1 MTSEITVDYDK
12 GIKAVV
18 EKELLA
24 FVLAF
29 PSVPSDLLDQLRQM
43 ARMSVDEL
51 GITEADDVLDIV
63 KNALD
68 EYKETHPKEPKE
80 PKKEEPKEEKKDE
93 PIVEKKEPKKEQPL
107 VEKKEEPK
115 EKTKKEEKTSK
126 RPFKHSLIHS
136 LKKSPVRPI
145 VRSFGKSENWSDDDE
160 EDDQSEGDNPDI
172 VILKIDKSG
181 SYEAFLFPRI
191 KDVENELDSQSIF
204 EWKSGPL
211 LRNPVY
217 KLSLDIDYW
226 IDNDSKIKLDHFN
239 TFILQYIDTKEI
251 GGYDDI
257 ESEKHKIYKLVPT
270 HRSHFDSRTKIKL
283 GKTPFVPNVSED
295 MNRYFFGKE
304 LPKTIPLKGTNF
316 YFGCVKNG
324 QPHGAGIECS
334 KRGYR
339 IGQWKEG
346 EMVDE

>member
-18 EKELLA
+18 EKELSD

-29 PSVPSDLLDQLRQM
+29 PSVSSDFLDQLRQT
-43 ARMSVDEL
+43 ARMSVEEL
-51 GITEADDVLDIV
+51 GITDSDDVLDIV
-63 KNALD
+63 KNSLD
-68 EYKETHPKEPKE
+68 EHKETPTERRHPEPKKIEKVE
-80 PKKEEPKEEKKDE
+80 PKKEEKKIEK
-93 PIVEKKEPKKEQPL
+93 VEQP
-107 VEKKEEPK
+107 
-115 EKTKKEEKTSK
+115 KKEEKVEQPKKAPK

-145 VRSFGKSENWSDDDE
+145 VRSFGKSSKSESWSEDDNEDDE
-160 EDDQSEGDNPDI
+160 DNQVGDTPDI

-181 SYEAFLFPRI
+181 SYEAFLFPKI

-226 IDNDSKIKLDHFN
+226 IDNDSKNKLDHFN

-251 GGYDDI
+251 GGYDDV

-270 HRSHFDSRTKIKL
+270 HRSHFESRTKIKL
-283 GKTPFVPNVSED
+283 GRTPFVPNVSED

-304 LPKTIPLKGTNF
+304 LPKTIPLQGTNF

-324 QPHGAGIECS
+324 KPNGSGIECS
-334 KRGYR
+334 KRGYK
-339 IGQWKEG
+339 IGQWKDG
-346 EMVDE
+346 EMVE